1 MRSLRALIG
10 AECVERI
17 LVTDLWEF
25 WVDEDGWLPER
36 ESTRRPRALLAL
48 SARGSASAERLSSQ
62 GWATLRPDLSDVGHI
77 SLAGCAAVHPV
88 RRIGR

>member
-25 WVDEDGWLPER
+25 WVDEDGVAVGKRVNQAATGLA
-36 ESTRRPRALLAL
+36 RAFGAGFSLCGAVVITGLGDA
-48 SARGSASAERLSSQ
+48 ATGSE
-62 GWATLRPDLSDVGHI
+62 
-77 SLAGCAAVHPV
+77 
-88 RRIGR
+88 